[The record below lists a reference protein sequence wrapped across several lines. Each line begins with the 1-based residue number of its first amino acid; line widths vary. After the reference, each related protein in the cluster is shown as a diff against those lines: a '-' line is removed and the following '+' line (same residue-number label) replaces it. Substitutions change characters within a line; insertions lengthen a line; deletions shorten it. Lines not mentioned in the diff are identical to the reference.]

1 MINIKN
7 SELTNEAVQALNNLI
22 NMDIKASVAFKL
34 LRIIKE
40 VSSLVEDKLKIE
52 RRILDKWIM
61 KDEDNNNLSVFDDNS
76 KIVEGAVRIKDM
88 DKFQEELQDLLN
100 TSVSINGDKINF
112 EDLCLETIKIKDF
125 IKIDFIF
132 E

>member
-7 SELTNEAVQALNNLI
+7 SELTNEAVQALNTLI
-22 NMDIKASVAFKL
+22 DMDIKASVAFKL

-61 KDEDNNNLSVFDDNS
+61 KDEDNNNLSVFDDDS

-88 DKFQEELQDLLN
+88 YKFQEELQDLLN